1 MKLKLVFQFSG
12 TFLVVLITAFVIGCA
27 GGSINKVRHYSSMEP
42 LVRPSVVLIYNFA
55 VDPDDVV
62 VDTFGPNFGRSEKEE
77 TSEILE
83 AGRAVADAL
92 AEKMVA
98 ELKERGIEAQ
108 RAATSTEVPVNA
120 FLVKGQFVTINEGDA
135 MRRMTIGFGAGSDE
149 IRAQVQVYQMKEGGN
164 LRMIVEGEAEAHG
177 KKTPGVGPAAIMT
190 AGVGTVVPVVV
201 SSTINLK
208 SEALDGSMATNVKN
222 FAEQF
227 AERAVTFYERL
238 GWL

>member
-27 GGSINKVRHYSSMEP
+27 GGSINKVRHYSQMEP

-98 ELKERGIEAQ
+98 ELKERGIKAQ

-135 MRRMTIGFGAGSDE
+135 MRRMTVGFGAGSDE
-149 IRAQVQVYQMKEGGN
+149 IRAQVQVYQIKEGGN

-190 AGVGTVVPVVV
+190 AGVGTVVPVVGKF
-201 SSTINLK
+201 NHK
-208 SEALDGSMATNVKN
+208 PE
-222 FAEQF
+222 E
-227 AERAVTFYERL
+227 
-238 GWL
+238 